1 MRSTYNIKR
10 LQPGRLNGTGKVN
23 SGDYIVEAL
32 LHDASTLGGNSG
44 SAVIDIRS
52 GQVVALHGEP
62 LLLAA
67 RRLGRVSALSC
78 GATEFVFLRIIMYY
92 FVNALKF

>member
-1 MRSTYNIKR
+1 MLEHLVHLRNYVELF
-10 LQPGRLNGTGKVN
+10 LQVLFEGVPFFEEEEVACVADRRAAHA
-23 SGDYIVEAL
+23 I
-32 LHDASTLGGNSG
+32 
-44 SAVIDIRS
+44 
-52 GQVVALHGEP
+52 VALHGEP